1 MRTRRLLLS
10 LFVALLLSSVPA
22 LAQSYRKPPQA
33 VLDVLNAPVTPSA
46 SVSPTGELM
55 LLATGVRYPPISDL
69 AQPMLRLAGLRINPN
84 TNGPHR
90 APYFVALVV
99 KRIGDG
105 TETKVN
111 LPADAHIDF
120 PQWSPDG
127 RHFAFMNTTP
137 TGIELWTGDSATGQI
152 KQLKGVRVNAVY
164 GDPVQWLPDNHT
176 LVVQLVP
183 MNRAPIQPPP
193 SVPREPV
200 IQESTGRAGPLPT
213 FEDLLKNP
221 YDEDQFEYYATAQ
234 LALVDTTNGRVTN
247 LGQPAIFET
256 VTPAPDRS

>member
-1 MRTRRLLLS
+1 MLTRRLLLS
-10 LFVALLLSSVPA
+10 LFVALLLSTAPTC
-22 LAQSYRKPPQA
+22 AQSYRKPPQA

-90 APYFVALVV
+90 SPYFVALSL

-105 TETKVN
+105 AETKVS
-111 LPADAHIDF
+111 LPADAHMDF

-164 GDPVQWLPDNHT
+164 GDPVQWLPDNRT

-183 MNRAPIQPPP
+183 TSRAPLAPPP

-200 IQESTGRAGPLPT
+200 IQESTGKAGPLPT
-213 FEDLLKNP
+213 YEDLLKNP

-234 LALVDTTNGRVTN
+234 LALVDTASGKVTN
-247 LGQPAIFET
+247 IGQPAIFET
-256 VTPAPDRS
+256 VSPAPN

>member
-1 MRTRRLLLS
+1 MFTHRSLLTCLIVLLL
-10 LFVALLLSSVPA
+10 ATVPT

-33 VLDVLNAPVTPSA
+33 VLDVLDAPVTPVA
-46 SVSPTGELM
+46 NVSPTGELM

-69 AQPMLRLAGLRINPN
+69 AQPMLRLAGLRINPK
-84 TNGPHR
+84 TNGPQR
-90 APYFVALVV
+90 APYFVALSL
-99 KRIGDG
+99 KRISDG
-105 TETKVN
+105 TETKVG

-127 RHFAFMNTTP
+127 KHFAFMNTTP

-164 GDPVQWLPDNHT
+164 GDPVQWLPDNRT

-183 MNRAPIQPPP
+183 TNRAPLQPAP

-213 FEDLLKNP
+213 YEDLLKNP

-234 LALVDTTNGRVTN
+234 LALVDTASGKVTN
-247 LGQPAIFET
+247 VGQPAIFET
-256 VTPAPDRS
+256 